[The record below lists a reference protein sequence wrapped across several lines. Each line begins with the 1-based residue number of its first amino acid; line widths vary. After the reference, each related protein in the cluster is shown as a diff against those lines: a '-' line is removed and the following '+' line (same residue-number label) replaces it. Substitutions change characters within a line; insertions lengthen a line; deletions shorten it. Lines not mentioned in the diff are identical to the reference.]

1 MADRG
6 PIREIL
12 PPHAPGPCSPTQ
24 SRDHIRTSGFIS
36 QPLTL
41 NERNC
46 IASNGSSGGDYRF
59 YICSAPY
66 SSSNS
71 RDRQGRGHGQIS
83 PGLRTP
89 GPIHPFGVDG
99 IAPPQPA
106 TQAALN
112 PRLRHHFW
120 PPSWATLLHCR
131 SHPFNGAPFFPS
143 SPMHCVHYRMPH
155 RGLAG
160 VHAHRTSRNRV
171 CASRNDPVQPAPIK
185 VKSPTSA
192 GNITSQGRVRR
203 GLGAGRHMR
212 LSLAVRRIPNQP
224 VPKFFDGQVAN
235 RFSLATPSPYV
246 CDFPEPYHSSPN
258 CSTPTF
264 AREAGGVVTHC
275 V

>member
-1 MADRG
+1 MQQFARSSRTGPWTNQSGAANPRANPPVRG
-6 PIREIL
+6 GWHRPSSTRHASCTKPTST
-12 PPHAPGPCSPTQ
+12 PPFLASQLGHAATPS
-24 SRDHIRTSGFIS
+24 
-36 QPLTL
+36 
-41 NERNC
+41 E
-46 IASNGSSGGDYRF
+46 
-59 YICSAPY
+59 
-66 SSSNS
+66 SSN
-71 RDRQGRGHGQIS
+71 
-83 PGLRTP
+83 
-89 GPIHPFGVDG
+89 
-99 IAPPQPA
+99 
-106 TQAALN
+106 
-112 PRLRHHFW
+112 
-120 PPSWATLLHCR
+120 
-131 SHPFNGAPFFPS
+131 FNGAPFFPS

-160 VHAHRTSRNRV
+160 VRAHRTSRNRV

-203 GLGAGRHMR
+203 GLGSGRHMR

-264 AREAGGVVTHC
+264 AREAGGVVTQC